1 MMLTTLAIPS
11 GPIHAVY
18 ANGHVTVSFKSGQ
31 SLTFPANITPRLRDA
46 SPEQLSQME
55 LLPLTI
61 HWPAID
67 EDISIESLIEL
78 GFDH

>member
-1 MMLTTLAIPS
+1 MSTTIAIPS
-11 GPIHAVY
+11 CPVHAVY
-18 ANGHVTVSFKSGQ
+18 ADGHVTVFFKSGQ
-31 SLTFPANITPRLRDA
+31 KLTFPTSITPRLREA